1 MARKRLGEMLEEA
14 GVIDAA
20 GLAAALA
27 HQRQWGVRLG
37 QALVELRIASE
48 RDIVHALSRKLGLE
62 VAVLDGLAGPEL
74 DAALKLVPREF
85 AVRHNVLPM
94 SDDGTVLTLAMS
106 DPVNVTV
113 VDELA
118 FRSGRRVKVTI
129 GGDQE
134 IGQALLRHY
143 APPADK
149 VEAIDL
155 AEEPSDAAPMSLVG
169 QEVVPGDPDSE
180 WKRRASRD
188 RHGATAPAPRPAAPA
203 ADVRRRPRGMV
214 PQADFEVEK
223 TAEMALTGDYPLSPD
238 EPELLPEDAM
248 EPMLEPVEEEPV
260 PEPPGLDLPGRPAE
274 ARPRSAQPQ
283 RAAGRAAQ
291 VVARLAARGA
301 HDPELADAARVLAAA
316 LRVLLAKG
324 TVTDEEIAEELRK
337 GEE

>member
-62 VAVLDGLAGPEL
+62 VAVLDGLSGAEL
-74 DAALKLVPREF
+74 DAALRLVPRDF

-94 SDDGTVLTLAMS
+94 ADDGNMLTVAMS

-118 FRSGRRVKVTI
+118 FRSGRRVKVAI

-134 IGQALLRHY
+134 IGRALLRHY
-143 APPADK
+143 APASEK

-169 QEVVPGDPDSE
+169 QEDVPLDPDSE

-188 RHGATAPAPRPAAPA
+188 GQAAVDPRPAPRG
-203 ADVRRRPRGMV
+203 DGGRRASARGEG
-214 PQADFEVEK
+214 EVEK
-223 TAEMALTGDYPLSPD
+223 TAELALTGDYPLSTD
-238 EPELLPEDAM
+238 EPEFLPADAM
-248 EPMLEPVEEEPV
+248 EPMLEPVEEEPA
-260 PEPPGLDLPGRPAE
+260 PEPPGIDLPGRPAE
-274 ARPRSAQPQ
+274 ARPRPAEPV

-301 HDPELADAARVLAAA
+301 QDPELADAARVLAAA
-316 LRVLLAKG
+316 LRILLAKG
-324 TVTDEEIAEELRK
+324 TVTDDEIAEELRK
-337 GEE
+337 E